1 MTSIASTVQTFF
13 TERLI
18 AQRRSS
24 PATIRAY
31 RDTVRMLLT
40 YAAEQTR
47 TPCYRLEFGALN
59 ATTVSAFL
67 DHLERDRRNS
77 VRTRNARLAAIHSLF
92 AFAALHHPEHAA
104 DIQRV
109 LAIPAKRGDR
119 TIITYLNDIEIQALL
134 GAPNRATRTGRRD
147 HAILLLAVQTGLRA
161 SELIS
166 LSRGDVHLG
175 AGAHI
180 SCHGK
185 GRKDRI
191 TPLNATSI
199 AVLRAWMNEQPD
211 DPCSPLFTT
220 NRGGP
225 LSPDALAQR
234 VAIHAAAASATC
246 PTLADKNVTPHV
258 LRHTTAMRLLH
269 AGVDAA
275 VIALWLGHE
284 KVDTTSIYLHADLE
298 LKQKALDRT
307 APTPTALGR
316 YQPLDQLIA
325 FLETL

>member
-47 TPCYRLEFGALN
+47 TPCHRLEFGDLN

-119 TIITYLNDIEIQALL
+119 TIITHLTDIEIQALL
-134 GAPNRATRTGRRD
+134 GAPNRATRTGVDLSDPRRCPPRRRSPHQLPWQGTQGPHHPLERD
-147 HAILLLAVQTGLRA
+147 QHRCPARLDERTTGRPVQSAFHHQPRRTTQPRR
-161 SELIS
+161 
-166 LSRGDVHLG
+166 SR
-175 AGAHI
+175 
-180 SCHGK
+180 
-185 GRKDRI
+185 
-191 TPLNATSI
+191 PTS
-199 AVLRAWMNEQPD
+199 RNP
-211 DPCSPLFTT
+211 
-220 NRGGP
+220 RRR
-225 LSPDALAQR
+225 R
-234 VAIHAAAASATC
+234 V
-246 PTLADKNVTPHV
+246 
-258 LRHTTAMRLLH
+258 
-269 AGVDAA
+269 
-275 VIALWLGHE
+275 
-284 KVDTTSIYLHADLE
+284 
-298 LKQKALDRT
+298 
-307 APTPTALGR
+307 
-316 YQPLDQLIA
+316 
-325 FLETL
+325 